1 MKQQIVISDRRLC
14 MKKYENPIIKIITLE
29 RIDVLTGSDEYELPI
44 APGENGTE
52 LPIIPGN

>member
-1 MKQQIVISDRRLC
+1 MRE
-14 MKKYENPIIKIITLE
+14 YENPIIEIMRLE

-52 LPIIPGN
+52 LPIVPGN